1 MDQIKIGAFIAAL
14 RKEHGL
20 TQRQL
25 AEELGIS
32 DKTVSKWET
41 GKGLPEV
48 SLMLPLCQRLGISVN
63 ELLSGERLEQ
73 ESYEQRAEE
82 NMLNLMID
90 SKKKELKTLKSRC
103 SAYTVLLFIGMFLH
117 YMPFEYSHGF
127 AKLLCYL
134 GMLGSAAFFVL
145 AIWMYNK
152 KQISGLFCFLQLV
165 FWPWVCLLCYI
176 LTVFIDASFTGTGRY
191 F

>member
-14 RKEHGL
+14 RKEQGL

-73 ESYEQRAEE
+73 ENYEQRAEE

-90 SKKKELKTLKSRC
+90 SKKKELKRLKIE
-103 SAYTVLLFIGMFLH
+103 SAVWILFILMIRLSFTYDFADVLLYTMAWGFLLYCGFQFFASFWRRYKGKTDNYELVTELIVWSIFLFIGLIFR
-117 YMPFEYSHGF
+117 
-127 AKLLCYL
+127 A
-134 GMLGSAAFFVL
+134 L
-145 AIWMYNK
+145 A
-152 KQISGLFCFLQLV
+152 
-165 FWPWVCLLCYI
+165 
-176 LTVFIDASFTGTGRY
+176 DAIFTGTGRL

>member
-14 RKEHGL
+14 RKEQGL

-25 AEELGIS
+25 AEELNIS
-32 DKTVSKWET
+32 DKTVSKWEC

-73 ESYEQRAEE
+73 ENYEQKAEE

-90 SKKKELKTLKSRC
+90 SKKKELKRLKIES
-103 SAYTVLLFIGMFLH
+103 SAWVFLLFITRLSFTFDFADVLLYTMVWGFLL
-117 YMPFEYSHGF
+117 YCAFQFF
-127 AKLLCYL
+127 ASFWRRYKGKTDGYEHFTELIVWSIL
-134 GMLGSAAFFVL
+134 FFVGLVLRAL
-145 AIWMYNK
+145 A
-152 KQISGLFCFLQLV
+152 
-165 FWPWVCLLCYI
+165 
-176 LTVFIDASFTGTGRY
+176 DATFTGTGRL

>member
-14 RKEHGL
+14 RKEQGL

-25 AEELGIS
+25 AEELNIS

-48 SLMLPLCQRLGISVN
+48 SLMLPLCERLGISVN

-73 ESYEQRAEE
+73 ENYEQKAEE

-90 SKKKELKTLKSRC
+90 NKKKELKHLKIQCAILTLFTIVFRLPIPDIVLYVIFTALVWGFLLYCGFEFFASIYKRC
-103 SAYTVLLFIGMFLH
+103 KGQIDGYQHFILLITWSIL
-117 YMPFEYSHGF
+117 
-127 AKLLCYL
+127 
-134 GMLGSAAFFVL
+134 FFV
-145 AIWMYNK
+145 
-152 KQISGLFCFLQLV
+152 GL
-165 FWPWVCLLCYI
+165 I
-176 LTVFIDASFTGTGRY
+176 LRMFVDASFTGTGRL